1 MVQGGTMAS
10 MNWEKVEHGRK
21 KALIRAAADELPQT
35 IKARYAGLCTEC
47 KSQYPAGTGIQRSMT
62 GWKHAHCALIPSIHD
77 RMTQRRET
85 LRQQRSAAR

>member
-1 MVQGGTMAS
+1 MAR
-10 MNWEKVEHGRK
+10 MNWDKPEQSRK

-35 IKARYAGLCTEC
+35 IRAKYAGQCTEC
-47 KSQYPAGTGIQRSMT
+47 KIHYNAGQGIQRSTT
-62 GWKHAHCALIPSIHD
+62 GWKHAHCATIPSIHE